1 MKNLVFSLL
10 LCSAM
15 AFGQI
20 PVTDAAANANLV
32 LVQANI
38 STGNMTLSELLAIQS
53 AAKGEAV
60 QTTTNTMNTLKET
73 QKMREMFE
81 KINSAVSS
89 SKLVDN
95 IWDKSK
101 AIIQLTFDIQRAL
114 HKTDKIGGENKKSF
128 INMSTDMMNETQPI
142 LEIANQVLSSGILN
156 ANDMERINVL
166 MDIDNQLDEIL
177 ENLQAFNFH
186 SLTLNGVSLD
196 ELNKG

>member
-20 PVTDAAANANLV
+20 PVTDAAANANLA
-32 LVQANI
+32 LIQANI

-101 AIIQLTFDIQRAL
+101 AIIQ
-114 HKTDKIGGENKKSF
+114 
-128 INMSTDMMNETQPI
+128 
-142 LEIANQVLSSGILN
+142 
-156 ANDMERINVL
+156 
-166 MDIDNQLDEIL
+166 
-177 ENLQAFNFH
+177 
-186 SLTLNGVSLD
+186 
-196 ELNKG
+196 